1 MGNLKISNSH
11 GEKGSSSEAP
21 CGNSSRKPSCRVPLY
36 GMPCPMWLGL
46 HCHLTKVRTPAPWLG
61 ASRQGPRR
69 AIGDLNYIKNCLY
82 IYYVLSRVE
91 GSAAFHSNSPITF
104 NAARLILESASLRT
118 LRRHHHV
125 VSGTPSLLHRLRYA
139 ISRHAISRVQV
150 PRRSAI
156 ARQHPLDAIPS
167 RSSSPSDY
175 IDCGPSHP

>member
-1 MGNLKISNSH
+1 MTKIRTFFFSFQD
-11 GEKGSSSEAP
+11 
-21 CGNSSRKPSCRVPLY
+21 
-36 GMPCPMWLGL
+36 WLR
-46 HCHLTKVRTPAPWLG
+46 TVRHTHTHKHTNTQTHKHTTILCDLC
-61 ASRQGPRR
+61 
-69 AIGDLNYIKNCLY
+69 ITLNYIKNCLY

-156 ARQHPLDAIPS
+156 ARRHPLDAIPS